1 MLPEELE
8 KLHNLHERG
17 ALSDGEFQD
26 AKQRLLAAERSSSSN
41 DLLGL
46 DMNNYRALMHGSQYA
61 GFIVPFAGL
70 VAPIV
75 LWAMAK
81 DNYPEVDIEGKK
93 ILNWMISEFI
103 YIMISGL
110 LCLILIGIPLL
121 VIAILAGF
129 ILPLIGTIQASQGR
143 SYRYPCT
150 IEFLK

>member
-8 KLHNLHERG
+8 KLQNLHEQG
-17 ALSDGEFQD
+17 ALSDEEFQE
-26 AKQRLLAAERSSSSN
+26 AKQRLLTADRSRGSD

-75 LWAMAK
+75 LWSMAK
-81 DNYPEVDIEGKK
+81 DQYPEVDTEGKK

-103 YIMISGL
+103 YIMVSGL

-121 VIAILAGF
+121 FIAILAGF

-143 SYRYPCT
+143 SYTYPCT